1 VLFSNDQVAQFIN
14 RNFEATW
21 ETVREVPIVRID
33 FGAGNVLTRT
43 LHGNI
48 LTSVCTADGMTLD
61 ALPGIYNPPAY
72 LDQVD
77 QFRLLS
83 QNFLRQPVGGR
94 EGWIRQYHEKAVA
107 AIKANQ
113 PPARFAEAKVVPVAP
128 AFGPGGLGGVHFAE
142 AKKIVPVGKGLVEW
156 PTQQMLAMGQRGA
169 FPNPPNGLPVVPA
182 PVLAQVPVGTPEELA
197 GWKALAEDTQLNE
210 TARRRQIHEML
221 AQEGLVGPA
230 KVLKPIYK
238 DVLHADL
245 DDPYLGLGKTL
256 FENYPFAAEDE
267 KR

>member
-1 VLFSNDQVAQFIN
+1 MLFSNDQVAQFIN

-21 ETVREVPIVRID
+21 EMVREVPIVRID
-33 FGAGNVLTRT
+33 FGGGNVLTRT

-72 LDQVD
+72 LYQLD

-83 QNFLRQPVGGR
+83 QTFLRQPADAR
-94 EGWIRQYHEKAVA
+94 AGWIREYHENAVA
-107 AIKANQ
+107 AIKANR
-113 PPARFAEAKVVPVAP
+113 PPARFVEANVVPVAP
-128 AFGPGGLGGVHFAE
+128 AIGPGGLGGGRFAE
-142 AKKIVPVGKGLVEW
+142 AKRIMPIGKGLVEW
-156 PTQQMLAMGQRGA
+156 PTQQMLAMGQPGA
-169 FPNPPNGLPVVPA
+169 FPNPPNGLPIVPA
-182 PVLAQVPVGTPEELA
+182 PVLAQAPVSTTEELA
-197 GWKALAEDTQLNE
+197 GWKALADDTQLNE

-221 AQEGLVGPA
+221 AQEGLAAPA

-256 FENYPFAAEDE
+256 FENYPFAAEDA
-267 KR
+267 RR